1 MQAHGVED
9 PALRADLLSAYRELG
24 AYPDAA
30 PTLEA
35 LRGRGL
41 ATAILSNGT
50 PEMLAAAVEAGGLGQ
65 LLDDVL
71 SVHPL
76 RRYKPDARVYALATE
91 RFACQPHEIAF
102 VSSNAWDAYGAARF
116 GFRVFWVNRS
126 AGPIGVLA
134 RRAGGGRAARPRR
147 PAAAARARD
156 AGRPPRR
163 RDRPARRGRGGR
175 PRRPADA
182 IANDFFRARR
192 YIGGGDRR
200 AISDRVWGVLR
211 RRLRLGWWLDQVGAR
226 PTPRMLVAADLLL
239 AEALDLSAVLRAFP
253 GGQYA
258 PEPLTAPEERLLR
271 AVATRRGGGRGL
283 DHRNMPEAVRLELPD
298 WALPGF
304 RARFGPR
311 LAEEAAAMAM
321 PAPLDLR
328 ANLLKTT
335 RESARTALAAEGIET
350 EPTPF
355 SPWGLR
361 VPDRRPVTAT
371 GAFRDGLVEVQDEG
385 SQLVV
390 LLTGARAGMRVAD
403 YCAGAGGK
411 TLALAAAMGN
421 RGRITACDVSATRLE
436 GAVRRLRRA
445 GVDNAERHL
454 LEPGDRWAKR
464 RAGAFDR
471 VLVDAP
477 CTGTGTW
484 RRNPRRAHS
493 APAPRTSA
501 NSCPS
506 RPRSSTPPPGWCGPA
521 AGASSTRPVP
531 CCPPRTRSRSAP
543 SSRRHPDFSLLPPSV
558 AWAEAG
564 VSAPPPPPEEGEF
577 LLTSPA
583 RHGTDGFF
591 AAILQRGTS

>member
-1 MQAHGVED
+1 VT
-9 PALRADLLSAYRELG
+9 PAAR
-24 AYPDAA
+24 
-30 PTLEA
+30 
-35 LRGRGL
+35 
-41 ATAILSNGT
+41 
-50 PEMLAAAVEAGGLGQ
+50 LAAAIDLLGEVEEAG
-65 LLDDVL
+65 
-71 SVHPL
+71 
-76 RRYKPDARVYALATE
+76 RR
-91 RFACQPHEIAF
+91 H
-102 VSSNAWDAYGAARF
+102 
-116 GFRVFWVNRS
+116 
-126 AGPIGVLA
+126 
-134 RRAGGGRAARPRR
+134 
-147 PAAAARARD
+147 
-156 AGRPPRR
+156 
-163 RDRPARRGRGGR
+163 
-175 PRRPADA
+175 PADA
-182 IANDFFRARR
+182 LANDFFRARR

-226 PTPRMLVAADLLL
+226 PTARMLVAADLLL
-239 AEALDLSAVLRAFP
+239 AEALDLPAVLRAFP

-283 DHRNMPEAVRLELPD
+283 EHRNMSEPVRLELPD

-321 PAPLDLR
+321 PAPLDIR

-335 RESARTALAAEGIET
+335 RESARTALAAEGIEA

-385 SQLVV
+385 SQLIV

-421 RGRITACDVSATRLE
+421 RGRITACDVSAKRLE

-484 RRNPRRAHS
+484 RRNPHARL
-493 APAPRTSA
+493 RT
-501 NSCPS
+501 
-506 RPRSSTPPPGWCGPA
+506 GPA
-521 AGASSTRPVP
+521 ELLELLLKQAAILDAAAGLVRPGGGRLVYATCSLLP
-531 CCPPRTRSRSAP
+531 AEDEEQVRAFLA
-543 SSRRHPDFSLLPPSV
+543 RHPDFSLLPPSV

-564 VSAPPPPPEEGEF
+564 MSEPPPGEGEF

-591 AAILQRGTS
+591 AAILKRGT